1 MDFERHGNL
10 DQNDNE
16 HIRKLMESTTKYSIC
31 ICTDF
36 VAPKF
41 GGVET
46 HGYQLAQ
53 CLIERGHKVII
64 ISNMYNFCREGVRYM
79 ANGLKVYHLPLLP
92 VLRNDVGFAALFNIT
107 SLLRQ
112 ILIREHVDLCHG
124 HLSTSV
130 TMAQVLITA
139 KLLGIKTIVTEH
151 THFGYSDVGC
161 INLNK
166 FCKWYLKDVD
176 AAICVSHACKD
187 NFTLRAKINP
197 YHCFTIPN
205 AVDTNKFSPNPS
217 LRYPLNKINIV
228 CISRL
233 TMRKGVDFLID
244 IIPTVL

>member
-1 MDFERHGNL
+1 MTTFNQLSEYQNKDTVKNSKKGISINSSHMKWHLREEDQSPSNEIERHENL
-10 DQNDNE
+10 DQNDNQ
-16 HIRKLMESTTKYSIC
+16 HIKKLMESTTKYSIC

-79 ANGLKVYHLPLLP
+79 ANGLKVYHLPMLP

-107 SLLRQ
+107 SVLRQ

-130 TMAQVLITA
+130 VMA
-139 KLLGIKTIVTEH
+139 
-151 THFGYSDVGC
+151 
-161 INLNK
+161 
-166 FCKWYLKDVD
+166 
-176 AAICVSHACKD
+176 
-187 NFTLRAKINP
+187 
-197 YHCFTIPN
+197 
-205 AVDTNKFSPNPS
+205 
-217 LRYPLNKINIV
+217 
-228 CISRL
+228 
-233 TMRKGVDFLID
+233 
-244 IIPTVL
+244 

>member
-112 ILIREHVDLCHG
+112 ILIRE
-124 HLSTSV
+124 SK
-130 TMAQVLITA
+130 A
-139 KLLGIKTIVTEH
+139 KCRNGIW
-151 THFGYSDVGC
+151 S
-161 INLNK
+161 
-166 FCKWYLKDVD
+166 
-176 AAICVSHACKD
+176 S
-187 NFTLRAKINP
+187 
-197 YHCFTIPN
+197 
-205 AVDTNKFSPNPS
+205 SPP
-217 LRYPLNKINIV
+217 V
-228 CISRL
+228 CTGS
-233 TMRKGVDFLID
+233 
-244 IIPTVL
+244 